1 MIFMMV
7 KFFNMFLLEIK
18 MATLLTLSHMLHE
31 EDYHLLT
38 VDEDFMTYFLN
49 LIKKA
54 IANGSHFVQIC
65 SNVGHLTEIREM
77 FDAFSKV
84 YRLKENQD
92 VIDRMKKDEL
102 AYQILLVLKKADL
115 DEKLFALQM
124 MKSMC
129 TFKMGKTIFQVQ
141 VTQKSSHILW
151 NNITR
156 HKICNLHYSQNRK
169 NNYMFRY

>member
-1 MIFMMV
+1 
-7 KFFNMFLLEIK
+7 MFLLEIK

-38 VDEDFMTYFLN
+38 IDEDFMTYFLN

-102 AYQILLVLKKADL
+102 AHQILLVLKKADL

-129 TFKMGKTIFQVQ
+129 TFEMGKTIFQVK
-141 VTQKSSHILW
+141 VTQKSHLLQNKFI
-151 NNITR
+151 R
-156 HKICNLHYSQNRK
+156 H
-169 NNYMFRY
+169 